1 MACMEGPETD
11 RCGVMSKGRCSREHL
26 APQEISSASR
36 ACVRSRRPGPLYVH
50 DGLLAH
56 YLILLLE
63 ARRQTRI
70 GFVGFRPVLHEVPVL
85 GDALEGILLLDRVCS
100 VGEAL
105 WFLGIWS
112 QEVLPEL
119 VCAIP
124 STTRGHPEPRY
135 APRPVQAETREC
147 RREMSRRGSALGR
160 WCAPT

>member
-1 MACMEGPETD
+1 M
-11 RCGVMSKGRCSREHL
+11 
-26 APQEISSASR
+26 
-36 ACVRSRRPGPLYVH
+36 
-50 DGLLAH
+50 
-56 YLILLLE
+56 
-63 ARRQTRI
+63 
-70 GFVGFRPVLHEVPVL
+70 GFVGFRPVLDEVPVL

-112 QEVLPEL
+112 QEVLPGAG
-119 VCAIP
+119 CAIP

-160 WCAPT
+160 WCAPRREGLGDDVDRAIRQDPFCGGLPRENVHLYGGCSCVISAPRTSLLPSSSALLSVAFH